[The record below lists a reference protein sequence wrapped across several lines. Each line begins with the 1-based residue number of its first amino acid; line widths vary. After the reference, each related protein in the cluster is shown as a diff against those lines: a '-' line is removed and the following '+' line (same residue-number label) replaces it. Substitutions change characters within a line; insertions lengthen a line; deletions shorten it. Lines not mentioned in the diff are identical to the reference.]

1 MTKVVAVVAAGLAL
15 IATLTSNPAFAAD
28 FPDMRGVW
36 KATYLAVA
44 PSSRTTTTPSFDKA
58 EWHLEIKEQQEN
70 VFWGVSKWRIE
81 GREEWNDVEATGSF
95 DVNDP
100 SKLIMVETA
109 PNEPGA
115 KGLIDGKLDGDKIY
129 VTFKGIEFGVAFS
142 TVLEKSSGN

>member
-1 MTKVVAVVAAGLAL
+1 MMKTAAAVAAVLVL
-15 IATLTSNPAFAAD
+15 IASLAPHPAVAAD

-44 PSSRTTTTPSFDKA
+44 PSSRTTKEPSFDKA
-58 EWHLEIKEQQEN
+58 EWHLEVKEQQEN
-70 VFWGVSKWRIE
+70 VFWGISKWRLE
-81 GREEWNDVEATGSF
+81 GREKWNDVEATGSF
-95 DVNDP
+95 DLNDP

-129 VTFKGIEFGVAFS
+129 VTFKGIEFGIAFS
-142 TVLEKSSGN
+142 AVLKKSSGN